1 MSLADLTLSQAA
13 SGLRRRSF
21 TSAMLTAEHLK
32 RIAARDPHYHAFVAP
47 DEHAAMTSA
56 ARADAELAAGRDR
69 GPLHGIPIAIKD
81 LIDTKDAVTAYG
93 SRAFAD
99 HQPTADATVVQRL
112 KRAGAVILGKLAT
125 YEFALVGPAFDMPY
139 PPTVNPWNSKHITGG
154 SSSGCA
160 AAVAG
165 GLVRTSI
172 GTDTGGS
179 IRSPAGYCGVVGLKP
194 TYGTLSL
201 EGIFPLAPSLDH
213 CGPISATVA
222 EAAIT
227 LDALTGRA
235 AGDPRAASRRLDAGA
250 AGLKIAYARSWFG
263 GDPNTQSAIVAAIDD
278 AVARLAQLGALVEDV
293 ELPPYQLFED
303 CGAVIIHAEALASH
317 HRWLRDKADNYGRLA
332 LQSVAAGLPLEA
344 RHLAAA
350 REVAARLRRE
360 FDAAIFGKYDAL
372 ITANTLTV
380 APPFSAFDGSK
391 PVWTPMRTLP
401 FNVTGHPA
409 LVLPI
414 GFSDGLPISLQIL
427 GPMHQESIVCRI
439 GAALEQPLGLAPWP
453 PPA

>member
-1 MSLADLTLSQAA
+1 MSLAGLTILQAA
-13 SGLRRRSF
+13 AGLRRRTF

-32 RIAARDPHYHAFVAP
+32 RIAARDLHYHAFVTLG
-47 DEHAAMTSA
+47 EQAAMASA
-56 ARADAELAAGRDR
+56 ARADAELAVGHDR

-81 LIDTKDAVTAYG
+81 LIDTQDSVTAYG
-93 SRAFAD
+93 SRAFAG
-99 HQPTADATVVQRL
+99 HQPPADAAVVQRL
-112 KRAGAVILGKLAT
+112 KQSGAVILGKLAT
-125 YEFALVGPAFDMPY
+125 YEFALVGPAFDTPY
-139 PPTVNPWNSKHITGG
+139 PPATNPWNAKHITGG
-154 SSSGCA
+154 SSAGCA

-194 TYGTLSL
+194 TCGTLPL

-235 AGDPRAASRRLDAGA
+235 AGGPRAASRQLDAGA
-250 AGLKIAYARSWFG
+250 AGLKIAYARSWFA
-263 GDPNTQSAIVAAIDD
+263 GDPATQSAIVAAIDG
-278 AVARLAQLGALVEDV
+278 AVARLAELGAVVEDV

-317 HRWLRDKADNYGRLA
+317 DRWIPERAENYGKLA
-332 LQSVAAGLPLEA
+332 LQSVAAGLLLEA
-344 RHLAAA
+344 SQLAAA
-350 REVAARLRRE
+350 REVAARLKSQ
-360 FDAAIFGKYDAL
+360 FDTTIFGKFDAL
-372 ITANTLTV
+372 ITANTLTT
-380 APPFSAFDGSK
+380 APPFSAFDGKK

-409 LVLPI
+409 LALPI
-414 GFSDGLPISLQIL
+414 GFSEGLPISLQIA
-427 GPMHQESIVCRI
+427 GPMHQEGIVCRI
-439 GAALEQPLGLAPWP
+439 GAALERPQALAPWP